1 MDMDQSAV
9 FLAGSILT
17 MMGFI
22 VIVIGLIIV
31 NNLIAKYWKD
41 LGWFKNWFHFHNEP
55 TRFATQEEL
64 AEAQQKK

>member
-22 VIVIGLIIV
+22 VIAIGIIV
-31 NNLIAKYWKD
+31 INNLVSKYWKP
-41 LGWFKNWFHFHNEP
+41 LGWFNFGWHSEP

-64 AEAQQKK
+64 DKANEPKLK